1 MPEGTGNDAQ
11 RRLRFPEPPSRSVL
25 SGLDTL
31 SWIKIRAGDSL
42 KQEQNAG
49 RLWSCQV
56 QTGTRIG

>member
-1 MPEGTGNDAQ
+1 
-11 RRLRFPEPPSRSVL
+11 
-25 SGLDTL
+25 L